1 MNNLRRMTGIG
12 MFNFQRSVICKT
24 FVVVIGVILTYVILA
39 WGLLPQKYSLSVGQV
54 SPETIY
60 APRTAVDHYA
70 TEKAR
75 KQVADQVP
83 DVYTL
88 DQASVE
94 SSVSELSKHFSNIE
108 KLSTTEDYLD
118 SEDDSLELLR
128 EILTDNEISS
138 LVNMS
143 SDKREELFEFSLV
156 TLESELKQGIKVDD
170 VDGAKINIE
179 EKLDFESITAG
190 QQQALTNLILN
201 YVESNLKFSHED
213 TKLSREEAK
222 EQVEEIKILKD
233 SKIVDKGEVV
243 TEHHISQLE
252 SLGLQEASTQD
263 INFYAGLGLVIM
275 LVLGSIA
282 LYLYFNEQQIWKNS
296 NDLLLLSLIFCT
308 ALFISKIFGMFSG
321 FLIPMAMAPILI
333 AIVFNSNLAHIVN
346 IALAIFIGIITGNNF
361 VFVVFALLSGMVG
374 IYSVRKVTQRSD
386 LTRAGAIVA
395 ISNMLIVLSLT
406 LLTGAFQGSTDMI
419 KTISMD
425 ILYGMLNGLIASVLV
440 IGILPFFENIFGI
453 TTSIRLLELSNP
465 NNGAL
470 KRLLIEAPG
479 TYHHSIVV
487 GNLAEAAA
495 NEVGADSL
503 LVRVGAYYHDIG
515 KINRPFAFI
524 ENQLGKK
531 NPHDSY
537 DPKYSSRIILQHVSD
552 GEEMANKYKLPPIIK
567 DLISQHHGT
576 TKISYFYHKA
586 KNIDENVDEALFK
599 YNGPKPQT
607 KEAAIIM
614 LADSV
619 EAAVRSIKE
628 HDTKHIIE
636 IIKKVI
642 NMKLEEGQLDE
653 CNITFKE
660 LATIEKKFVEVL
672 QGFFHKRINYPS

>member
-1 MNNLRRMTGIG
+1 MNILRNIT
-12 MFNFQRSVICKT
+12 NFGASHLKESAMSKT
-24 FVVVIGVILTYVILA
+24 IIVLAVVVLTYGILG
-39 WGLLPQKYSLSVGQV
+39 WGLLPQKHSLEVGQV
-54 SPETIY
+54 AQETIY
-60 APRTAVDHYA
+60 APRTVVDQYA

-75 KQVADQVP
+75 QEAADQVP
-83 DVYTL
+83 DVYVL

-94 SSVSELSKHFSNIE
+94 SAINELSKQFSNIE
-108 KLSTTEDYLD
+108 KMSNEEDYLET
-118 SEDDSLELLR
+118 EDGSLEELR
-128 EILTDNEISS
+128 EVLTDDEISS

-143 SDKREELFEFSLV
+143 SEKRDELFEFSLV
-156 TLESELKQGIKVDD
+156 TLESELKQGVKVDD
-170 VDGAKINIE
+170 VDQVK
-179 EKLDFESITAG
+179 ESIESKLMFEGVTAT
-190 QQQALTNLILN
+190 QQRALIKLTLN
-201 YVESNLKFSHED
+201 HVESNLKFSRED
-213 TKLSREEAK
+213 TEESRQEVK

-252 SLGLQEASTQD
+252 SLGLHETSTQHL
-263 INFYAGLGLVIM
+263 NFYAGLALVILM
-275 LVLGSIA
+275 VFISVA
-282 LYLYFNEQQIWKNS
+282 LYLYFNEPNIWENS
-296 NDLLLLSLIFCT
+296 NNLLLLGIIFCI
-308 ALFISKIFGMFSG
+308 ALFISKVFELFSG
-321 FLIPMAMAPILI
+321 FLIPMAMAPILV
-333 AIVFNSNLAHIVN
+333 AIVFNANLAHIIN
-346 IALAIFIGIITGNNF
+346 IALAIFVGIITGNNF
-361 VFVVFALLSGMVG
+361 VFVVFALLSGMIG

-395 ISNMLIVLSLT
+395 ISNMLIILSLT
-406 LLTGAFQGSTDMI
+406 LLTGAFQGNTDMI
-419 KTISMD
+419 KTISVD
-425 ILYGMLNGLIASVLV
+425 ILYGMINGLIASILV

-470 KRLLIEAPG
+470 KRLLVEAPG

-503 LVRVGAYYHDIG
+503 LARVGSYYHDIG
-515 KINRPFAFI
+515 KVNRPFAFI

-531 NPHDSY
+531 NPHDNY
-537 DPKYSSRIILQHVSD
+537 DPKYSAKIILQHVTD
-552 GEEMANKYKLPPIIK
+552 GEEMAKKYKLPPAIT

-586 KNIDENVDEALFK
+586 KNIDENIKEELFK

-619 EAAVRSIKE
+619 EAAVRAIKE
-628 HDTKHIIE
+628 HDKDKIKDVV
-636 IIKKVI
+636 KKVI
-642 NMKLEEGQLDE
+642 AAKLEEGQLDE
-653 CNITFKE
+653 CNMTFKE
-660 LATIEKKFVEVL
+660 LAMIENKFVDVL